1 MIKPSFIRFFLC
13 LIVLEFIVLVSLI
26 LSYLEPKDK
35 AISSLNDK
43 IKANS
48 ESLIKS
54 FSYNIM
60 TKLNEVQKDL
70 LSLKSYLSLVRND
83 NTNTPSCLVNSEE
96 IKNIKFDEIIGDIQS
111 LNRLNLNERLI
122 PQHKKD
128 SESKVIEN
136 YISNN
141 QNFLDYIFYY
151 KDKNE
156 NNLINEKSICYLKSL
171 LKSFTIRNLLLSD
184 ESTINLDYYML
195 FYNNIV
201 YYYPIEKLD
210 LEYFKEQDDYKGY
223 LKACNSNYN
232 VKCFNMFDSNKET
245 SQANR
250 NNKINFY
257 KSSIDKDGS
266 FSQKGCINTKIDN
279 QNTDFCINFQ
289 TQMPN
294 LDIETYKTI
303 DFFIVKPKLNDYQL
317 LYYDKIANMLDN
329 IKVYNSNDL
338 YKYNI
343 INSKEVSINLFHA
356 MYYEIFH
363 YFPDINN
370 SDVKLGKVYTQ
381 YENIKEQINQ
391 AIYDINNQVDNIN
404 NLSMD
409 TITISRNIT
418 LYCVNYITSLNSFE
432 CKYI

>member
-13 LIVLEFIVLVSLI
+13 LIVLECIVLVSLI

-70 LSLKSYLSLVRND
+70 LSLKSYLSLVRNE
-83 NTNTPSCLVNSEE
+83 NSNIPSCLVNSEK

-111 LNRLNLNERLI
+111 LNRLNLNEILI
-122 PQHKKD
+122 PQHRKD
-128 SESKVIEN
+128 SESKVIEK

-195 FYNNIV
+195 FHNNIV
-201 YYYPIEKLD
+201 YYYPIEK
-210 LEYFKEQDDYKGY
+210 
-223 LKACNSNYN
+223 
-232 VKCFNMFDSNKET
+232 
-245 SQANR
+245 
-250 NNKINFY
+250 
-257 KSSIDKDGS
+257 
-266 FSQKGCINTKIDN
+266 
-279 QNTDFCINFQ
+279 
-289 TQMPN
+289 
-294 LDIETYKTI
+294 
-303 DFFIVKPKLNDYQL
+303 
-317 LYYDKIANMLDN
+317 
-329 IKVYNSNDL
+329 
-338 YKYNI
+338 
-343 INSKEVSINLFHA
+343 
-356 MYYEIFH
+356 
-363 YFPDINN
+363 
-370 SDVKLGKVYTQ
+370 
-381 YENIKEQINQ
+381 
-391 AIYDINNQVDNIN
+391 
-404 NLSMD
+404 
-409 TITISRNIT
+409 
-418 LYCVNYITSLNSFE
+418 
-432 CKYI
+432 

>member
-1 MIKPSFIRFFLC
+1 
-13 LIVLEFIVLVSLI
+13 
-26 LSYLEPKDK
+26 
-35 AISSLNDK
+35 
-43 IKANS
+43 
-48 ESLIKS
+48 
-54 FSYNIM
+54 
-60 TKLNEVQKDL
+60 
-70 LSLKSYLSLVRND
+70 
-83 NTNTPSCLVNSEE
+83 
-96 IKNIKFDEIIGDIQS
+96 
-111 LNRLNLNERLI
+111 
-122 PQHKKD
+122 
-128 SESKVIEN
+128 
-136 YISNN
+136 
-141 QNFLDYIFYY
+141 
-151 KDKNE
+151 
-156 NNLINEKSICYLKSL
+156 
-171 LKSFTIRNLLLSD
+171 
-184 ESTINLDYYML
+184 
-195 FYNNIV
+195 
-201 YYYPIEKLD
+201 
-210 LEYFKEQDDYKGY
+210 
-223 LKACNSNYN
+223 
-232 VKCFNMFDSNKET
+232 MFDSNKET

-391 AIYDINNQVDNIN
+391 AIYDINNQVDNIS

-418 LYCVNYITSLNSFE
+418 LYCVNYITSLKSFE
-432 CKYI
+432 CKYCLIINI